1 MHRVTLAFL
10 CVLCCSA
17 SCLAFTFADCGST
30 LGKFTEVSVSGCQT
44 SDEKCALVRGTNAS
58 ISIAFTPSKH
68 KRQHVSCLFIYINS
82 ILLLLIVLMMH
93 FFTDTD
99 ITQVNARVYGVL
111 IDIPVPFPLDKP
123 DACKDPDDG
132 ISCPLHKNQEYHYRT
147 SIFVQNKFPKV
158 SVDIKWELVN
168 EKNENIVCIE
178 FPAKIK

>member
-58 ISIAFTPSKH
+58 ISIAFTP
-68 KRQHVSCLFIYINS
+68 N
-82 ILLLLIVLMMH
+82 
-93 FFTDTD
+93 TD